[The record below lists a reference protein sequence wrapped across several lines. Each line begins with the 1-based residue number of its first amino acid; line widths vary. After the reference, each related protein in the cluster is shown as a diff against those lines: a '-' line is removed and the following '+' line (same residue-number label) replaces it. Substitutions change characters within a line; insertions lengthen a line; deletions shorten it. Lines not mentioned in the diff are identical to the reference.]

1 MSEQQ
6 TLIERMNADF
16 KIALKSG
23 DKTRLETLRSL
34 RAALK
39 DKEIAL
45 RGKGKELS
53 DEEILTTITSA
64 AKKRRESID
73 EYIKAGRADRADEER
88 RELDIIQEYL
98 PAQFSSEEIEA
109 KVQSVIEQTGA
120 SSMKDMGKV
129 MSAVMTE
136 LKGRADGKEVQDIVK
151 RILGG

>member
-1 MSEQQ
+1 
-6 TLIERMNADF
+6 MNADF